1 MNDRHLRN
9 DETHTRRVTAPSTS
23 SRAQQPSHSS
33 IGRVLS
39 LAKPEW
45 RELGLGFFFL
55 VISSAAGLVFPRG
68 IQELLDGVLA
78 DESGAIDQAAM
89 FMLVVL
95 AIQALTSSLRYMFF
109 TRSGERVV
117 ARLRKNLYASIL
129 RQEVAFF
136 DERKTGELTSRLAS
150 DTSVLQNAVSV
161 NVSMALRNIATALG
175 ALVLIWVISW
185 RLTLVM
191 LAVVPPIA
199 FGAVM
204 YGRRLRALAREV
216 QDALGNA
223 SDVAVESISG
233 LRTVRAFGAEAKE
246 AARYGNA
253 VDKSFDLAQQR
264 IRMSAIFTGFASFLA
279 FASASLVLWYG
290 GHLVLEHVLTVGQL
304 TSFLVY
310 TILVGVSLGAL
321 TDLWAD
327 FTKASGAAERL
338 FELIDRQ
345 EAMPDTGEKPAKVH
359 GAIEFKDVSFA
370 YPMRPDAPVLT
381 GLNLSMKQG
390 EIVAVVGPSGAGKST
405 LASLVS
411 RLYDPT
417 SGALLLDGKDLKSLN
432 PAWLRDQVGIVSQEP
447 ILFST
452 SIEENVRYGRS
463 NATREEVLKA
473 CEVANARSFIERFPE
488 GLATPVGERG
498 VQLSG
503 GQKQRIAIARAVLK
517 DPAILIL
524 DEATSALDAESEHL
538 VKEAL
543 DRLMTGRTTM
553 VIAHRLSTVR
563 DAERVLV
570 MDGGKIAQSGTHDSL
585 MAQDGIYKKL
595 VERQLEAA

>member
-1 MNDRHLRN
+1 MNECRARR
-9 DETHTRRVTAPSTS
+9 DEPHTRRVSASKTSPAPQKNH
-23 SRAQQPSHSS
+23 AS

-45 RELGLGFFFL
+45 RELSMGFLFL

-78 DESGAIDQAAM
+78 DESGASIDRAAL
-89 FMLVVL
+89 FMLAVL
-95 AIQALTSSLRYMFF
+95 ALQALTSSLRYMFF

-117 ARLRKNLYASIL
+117 ARLRKELYASIL
-129 RQEVAFF
+129 KQEVAFF

-161 NVSMALRNIATALG
+161 NVSMGLRNIATALG

-199 FGAVM
+199 FGAVI

-216 QDALGNA
+216 QDALGKS

-246 AARYGNA
+246 AARYGAA
-253 VDKSFDLAQQR
+253 VDTSFDLASRR
-264 IRMSAIFTGFASFLA
+264 IRMSAVFTGFASFLA

-290 GHLVLEHVLTVGQL
+290 GHLVLGHVLTVGQL
-304 TSFLVY
+304 TSFLLY
-310 TILVGVSLGAL
+310 TIFVGVSLGAL
-321 TDLWAD
+321 ADLWAD

-345 EAMPDTGEKPAKVH
+345 EAMPNTGEKPAEVH
-359 GAIEFKDVSFA
+359 GRVEFKDVTFA
-370 YPMRPDAPVLT
+370 YPTRPDAPVLT
-381 GLNLSMKQG
+381 GLNLSIEQG

-405 LASLVS
+405 LAALVS

-417 SGALLLDGKDLKSLN
+417 GGQLLLDGKDLKVLN

-563 DAERVLV
+563 DADRVLV

-585 MAQDGIYKKL
+585 MAQEGIYKKL

>member
-1 MNDRHLRN
+1 MNECRARR
-9 DETHTRRVTAPSTS
+9 DEPHTRRVSASKTSPAPQKNH
-23 SRAQQPSHSS
+23 AS

-45 RELGLGFFFL
+45 RELSMGFLFL

-78 DESGAIDQAAM
+78 DESGASIDRAAL
-89 FMLVVL
+89 FMLAVL
-95 AIQALTSSLRYMFF
+95 ALQALTSSLRYMFF

-117 ARLRKNLYASIL
+117 ARLRKELYASIL
-129 RQEVAFF
+129 KQEVAFF

-161 NVSMALRNIATALG
+161 NVSMGLRNIATALG

-199 FGAVM
+199 FGAVI

-216 QDALGNA
+216 QDALGKS

-246 AARYGNA
+246 AARYGAA
-253 VDKSFDLAQQR
+253 VDTSFDLASRR
-264 IRMSAIFTGFASFLA
+264 IRMSAVFTGFASFLA

-290 GHLVLEHVLTVGQL
+290 GHLVLERVLTVGQL
-304 TSFLVY
+304 TSFLLY
-310 TILVGVSLGAL
+310 TIFVGVSLGAL
-321 TDLWAD
+321 ADLWAD

-345 EAMPDTGEKPAKVH
+345 EAMPNTGEKPAEVH
-359 GAIEFKDVSFA
+359 GRVEFKDVTFA
-370 YPMRPDAPVLT
+370 YPTRPDAPVLT
-381 GLNLSMKQG
+381 GLNLSIEQG

-405 LASLVS
+405 LAALVS

-417 SGALLLDGKDLKSLN
+417 GGQLLLDGKDLKVLN

-563 DAERVLV
+563 DADRVLV

-585 MAQDGIYKKL
+585 MAQEGIYKKL

>member
-1 MNDRHLRN
+1 MNECRTHG
-9 DETHTRRVTAPSTS
+9 DEPHTRRVSASKTSPAPQKNH
-23 SRAQQPSHSS
+23 AS

-45 RELGLGFFFL
+45 RELSMGFLFL

-78 DESGAIDQAAM
+78 DESGASIDRAAL
-89 FMLVVL
+89 FMLAVL
-95 AIQALTSSLRYMFF
+95 ALQALTSSLRYMFF

-117 ARLRKNLYASIL
+117 SRLRKDLYASIL
-129 RQEVAFF
+129 KQEVAFF

-161 NVSMALRNIATALG
+161 NVSMGLRNIATALG

-199 FGAVM
+199 FGAVI

-216 QDALGNA
+216 QDALGKA

-246 AARYGNA
+246 AARYGAA
-253 VDKSFDLAQQR
+253 VDTSFDLASRR
-264 IRMSAIFTGFASFLA
+264 IRMSAVFTGFASFLA

-304 TSFLVY
+304 TSFLLY
-310 TILVGVSLGAL
+310 TIFVGVSLGAL
-321 TDLWAD
+321 ADLWAD

-345 EAMPDTGEKPAKVH
+345 EAMPNTGEKPAEVH
-359 GAIEFKDVSFA
+359 GRVEFKDVTFA
-370 YPMRPDAPVLT
+370 YPTRPDAPVLT
-381 GLNLSMKQG
+381 GLNLSIEQG

-405 LASLVS
+405 LAALVS

-417 SGALLLDGKDLKSLN
+417 GGQLLLDGKDLKVLN

-563 DAERVLV
+563 DADRVLV

-585 MAQDGIYKKL
+585 MAQEGIYKKL

>member
-1 MNDRHLRN
+1 VNECRARR
-9 DETHTRRVTAPSTS
+9 DEPHTRRVSASKTSPAPQKNH
-23 SRAQQPSHSS
+23 AS

-45 RELGLGFFFL
+45 RELSMGFLFL

-78 DESGAIDQAAM
+78 DESGASIDRAAL
-89 FMLVVL
+89 FMLAVL
-95 AIQALTSSLRYMFF
+95 ALQALTSSLRYMFF

-117 ARLRKNLYASIL
+117 ARLRKELYASIL
-129 RQEVAFF
+129 KQEVAFF

-161 NVSMALRNIATALG
+161 NVSMGLRNIATALG

-199 FGAVM
+199 FGAVI

-216 QDALGNA
+216 QDALGKS

-246 AARYGNA
+246 AARYGAA
-253 VDKSFDLAQQR
+253 VDTSFDLASRR
-264 IRMSAIFTGFASFLA
+264 IRMSAVFTGFASFLA

-290 GHLVLEHVLTVGQL
+290 GHLVLERVLTVGQL
-304 TSFLVY
+304 TSFLLY
-310 TILVGVSLGAL
+310 TIFVGVSLGAL
-321 TDLWAD
+321 ADLWAD

-345 EAMPDTGEKPAKVH
+345 EAMPNTGEKPAEVH
-359 GAIEFKDVSFA
+359 GRVEFKDVTFA
-370 YPMRPDAPVLT
+370 YPTRPDAPVLT
-381 GLNLSMKQG
+381 GLNLSIEQG

-405 LASLVS
+405 LAALVS

-417 SGALLLDGKDLKSLN
+417 GGQLLLDGKDLKVLN

-563 DAERVLV
+563 DADRVLV

-585 MAQDGIYKKL
+585 MAQEGIYKKL

>member
-1 MNDRHLRN
+1 MG
-9 DETHTRRVTAPSTS
+9 
-23 SRAQQPSHSS
+23 
-33 IGRVLS
+33 I
-39 LAKPEW
+39 
-45 RELGLGFFFL
+45 FFL
-55 VISSAAGLVFPRG
+55 LISSAAGLVFPRG

-78 DESGAIDQAAM
+78 DESGASIDQAAM

-95 AIQALTSSLRYMFF
+95 AIQAFTSSLRYMFF

-199 FGAVM
+199 FGAVI

-246 AARYGNA
+246 AARYGRA

-345 EAMPDTGEKPAKVH
+345 EAMPDTGEKPAKVQ
-359 GAIEFKDVSFA
+359 GSIEFKDVSFA
-370 YPMRPDAPVLT
+370 YPMRPNAPVLT
-381 GLNLSMKQG
+381 GLNLSIKQG

-417 SGALLLDGKDLKSLN
+417 SGALLLDGKDLKTLN

-563 DAERVLV
+563 DADRVLV
-570 MDGGKIAQSGTHDSL
+570 MNGGRIEQSGTHDSL

>member
-1 MNDRHLRN
+1 MSAPK
-9 DETHTRRVTAPSTS
+9 TPKSPTAPSH
-23 SRAQQPSHSS
+23 AS

-45 RELGLGFFFL
+45 RQLTLGFVFL

-78 DESGAIDQAAM
+78 DRSGASIDRAAL
-89 FMLVVL
+89 FMLGIL
-95 AIQALTSSLRYMFF
+95 ALQALTSSLRYMLF

-117 ARLRKNLYASIL
+117 ARLRKDLYASIL

-199 FGAVM
+199 FGAVI
-204 YGRRLRALAREV
+204 YGRRLRALARQV

-246 AARYGNA
+246 SARYGAA
-253 VDKSFDLAQQR
+253 VDKSFDLASQR
-264 IRMSAIFTGFASFLA
+264 IRMSAVFTGFASFLA

-290 GHLVLEHVLTVGQL
+290 GHLVLEEVLTVGQL
-304 TSFLVY
+304 TSFLLY
-310 TILVGVSLGAL
+310 TIFVGVSLGAL

-338 FELIDRQ
+338 FELIDRK
-345 EAMPDTGEKPAKVH
+345 EAMPNTGESPSEVH
-359 GAIEFKDVSFA
+359 GTVEFNDVSFA
-370 YPMRPDAPVLT
+370 YPTRPDAPVLT
-381 GLNLSMKQG
+381 GLNLAIQQG

-405 LASLVS
+405 LAALVS

-417 SGALLLDGKDLKSLN
+417 GGALLLDGKDLKTLN

-452 SIEENVRYGRS
+452 SIEENIRYGRS

-473 CEVANARSFIERFPE
+473 CEVANARTFIERFPE

-563 DAERVLV
+563 DADRVLV
-570 MDGGKIAQSGTHDSL
+570 MDGGKIAQSGTHDTL
-585 MAQDGIYKKL
+585 MAQEGIYKKL

>member
-1 MNDRHLRN
+1 MSATKPPAK
-9 DETHTRRVTAPSTS
+9 EE
-23 SRAQQPSHSS
+23 SHAS

-45 RELGLGFFFL
+45 RDLSMGFFFL

-78 DESGAIDQAAM
+78 DESGASIDRAAF
-89 FMLVVL
+89 FMLGVL
-95 AIQALTSSLRYMFF
+95 ALQALTSSLRYMFF

-117 ARLRKNLYASIL
+117 ARLRKDLYASIL
-129 RQEVAFF
+129 KQEVAFF

-161 NVSMALRNIATALG
+161 NVSMGLRNIATALG
-175 ALVLIWVISW
+175 ALILIWVISW

-199 FGAVM
+199 FGAVI

-216 QDALGNA
+216 QDSLGKA

-246 AARYGNA
+246 AARYGAA
-253 VDKSFDLAQQR
+253 VEKSFDLASQR

-290 GHLVLEHVLTVGQL
+290 GHLVLEHALTVGQL
-304 TSFLVY
+304 TSFLLY
-310 TILVGVSLGAL
+310 TIFVGVSLGAL

-338 FELIDRQ
+338 FELIDRK
-345 EAMPDTGEKPAKVH
+345 EAMPNTGERPAEVH
-359 GAIEFKDVSFA
+359 GKVEFKDVTFA
-370 YPMRPDAPVLT
+370 YPTRPDAPVLT
-381 GLNLSMKQG
+381 GLNLSIEQG

-405 LASLVS
+405 LAALVS

-417 SGALLLDGKDLKSLN
+417 GGELLLDGKDLKSLN

-563 DAERVLV
+563 DADRVLV

-585 MAQDGIYKKL
+585 MAQEGIYKKL

>member
-1 MNDRHLRN
+1 MG
-9 DETHTRRVTAPSTS
+9 
-23 SRAQQPSHSS
+23 
-33 IGRVLS
+33 I
-39 LAKPEW
+39 
-45 RELGLGFFFL
+45 FFL
-55 VISSAAGLVFPRG
+55 LISSAAGLVFPRG

-78 DESGAIDQAAM
+78 DESGASIDQAAM

-199 FGAVM
+199 FGAVI

-246 AARYGNA
+246 AARYGRA

-345 EAMPDTGEKPAKVH
+345 EAMPDTGEKPATVQ
-359 GAIEFKDVSFA
+359 GSIEFKDVSFA
-370 YPMRPDAPVLT
+370 YPMRPNAPVLT
-381 GLNLSMKQG
+381 GLNLSIKPG

-417 SGALLLDGKDLKSLN
+417 SGALLLDGKDLKTLN

-463 NATREEVLKA
+463 NATREEVLRA

-563 DAERVLV
+563 DADRVLV
-570 MDGGKIAQSGTHDSL
+570 MNGGRIEQSGTHDSL

>member
-1 MNDRHLRN
+1 MG
-9 DETHTRRVTAPSTS
+9 
-23 SRAQQPSHSS
+23 
-33 IGRVLS
+33 I
-39 LAKPEW
+39 
-45 RELGLGFFFL
+45 FFL

-78 DESGAIDQAAM
+78 DQSGASIDQAAL
-89 FMLVVL
+89 FMLGVL

-117 ARLRKNLYASIL
+117 ARLRKDLYASIL

-191 LAVVPPIA
+191 LAVVPPIT
-199 FGAVM
+199 FGAVI

-246 AARYGNA
+246 AARYGIA
-253 VDKSFDLAQQR
+253 VDKSFELASRR

-290 GHLVLEHVLTVGQL
+290 GHLVLEQVLTVGQL

-345 EAMPDTGEKPAKVH
+345 EAMPDTGEKPAEVH
-359 GAIEFKDVSFA
+359 GEIEFRDVSFA

-417 SGALLLDGKDLKSLN
+417 SGALFLDGKDLKTLN

-563 DAERVLV
+563 DADRVLV

-585 MAQDGIYKKL
+585 MAEDGIYKKL

>member
-1 MNDRHLRN
+1 MG
-9 DETHTRRVTAPSTS
+9 
-23 SRAQQPSHSS
+23 
-33 IGRVLS
+33 I
-39 LAKPEW
+39 
-45 RELGLGFFFL
+45 FFL
-55 VISSAAGLVFPRG
+55 LISSAAGLVFPRG

-78 DESGAIDQAAM
+78 DESGASIDQAAM

-199 FGAVM
+199 FGAVI

-246 AARYGNA
+246 AARYGRA

-345 EAMPDTGEKPAKVH
+345 EAMPDTGEKPATVQ
-359 GAIEFKDVSFA
+359 GSIEFKDVSFA
-370 YPMRPDAPVLT
+370 YPMRPNAPVLT
-381 GLNLSMKQG
+381 GLNLSIKQG

-417 SGALLLDGKDLKSLN
+417 SGALLLDGKDLKTLN

-473 CEVANARSFIERFPE
+473 CEVANAQSFIERFPE

-563 DAERVLV
+563 DADRVLV
-570 MDGGKIAQSGTHDSL
+570 MNGGRIEQSGTHDSL

>member
-1 MNDRHLRN
+1 MG
-9 DETHTRRVTAPSTS
+9 V
-23 SRAQQPSHSS
+23 
-33 IGRVLS
+33 
-39 LAKPEW
+39 
-45 RELGLGFFFL
+45 FFL

-78 DESGAIDQAAM
+78 DESGASIDQAAL
-89 FMLVVL
+89 FMLGVL
-95 AIQALTSSLRYMFF
+95 AIQALTSSLRYVFF

-161 NVSMALRNIATALG
+161 NVSMGLRNIATALG

-246 AARYGNA
+246 AARYGQA

-264 IRMSAIFTGFASFLA
+264 IRMSAVFTGFASFLA

-290 GHLVLEHVLTVGQL
+290 GHLVLEDVLTVGQL
-304 TSFLVY
+304 TSFLIY
-310 TILVGVSLGAL
+310 TILVGISLGAL

-345 EAMPDTGEKPAKVH
+345 EAMPDTGEKPAKVA
-359 GAIEFKDVSFA
+359 GAIAFKNVSFA

-390 EIVAVVGPSGAGKST
+390 EIVAIVGPSGAGKST

-417 SGALLLDGKDLKSLN
+417 SGALFLDGKDLKTLN

-447 ILFST
+447 TLFST

-473 CEVANARSFIERFPE
+473 CEVANARGFIERFPE

-563 DAERVLV
+563 DADRVLV

-585 MAQDGIYKKL
+585 MAQEGIYKKL

>member
-1 MNDRHLRN
+1 VNECRARR
-9 DETHTRRVTAPSTS
+9 DEPHTRRVSASKTSPAPQKNH
-23 SRAQQPSHSS
+23 AS

-45 RELGLGFFFL
+45 RELSMGFLFL

-78 DESGAIDQAAM
+78 DESGASIDRAAL
-89 FMLVVL
+89 FMLAVL
-95 AIQALTSSLRYMFF
+95 ALQALTSSLRYMFF

-117 ARLRKNLYASIL
+117 ARLRKELYASIL
-129 RQEVAFF
+129 KQEVAFF

-161 NVSMALRNIATALG
+161 NVSMGLRNIATALG

-199 FGAVM
+199 FGAVI

-216 QDALGNA
+216 QDALGKS

-246 AARYGNA
+246 AARYGAA
-253 VDKSFDLAQQR
+253 VDTSFDLASRR
-264 IRMSAIFTGFASFLA
+264 IRMSAVFTGFASFLA

-290 GHLVLEHVLTVGQL
+290 GHLVLGHVLTVGQL
-304 TSFLVY
+304 TSFLLY
-310 TILVGVSLGAL
+310 TIFVGVSLGAL
-321 TDLWAD
+321 ADLWAD

-345 EAMPDTGEKPAKVH
+345 EAMPNTGEKPAEVH
-359 GAIEFKDVSFA
+359 GRVEFKDVTFA
-370 YPMRPDAPVLT
+370 YPTRPDAPVLT
-381 GLNLSMKQG
+381 GLNLSIEQG

-405 LASLVS
+405 LAALVS

-417 SGALLLDGKDLKSLN
+417 GGQLLLDGKDLKVLN

-563 DAERVLV
+563 DADRVLV

-585 MAQDGIYKKL
+585 MAQEGIYKKL

>member
-1 MNDRHLRN
+1 MG
-9 DETHTRRVTAPSTS
+9 
-23 SRAQQPSHSS
+23 
-33 IGRVLS
+33 I
-39 LAKPEW
+39 
-45 RELGLGFFFL
+45 FFL

-78 DESGAIDQAAM
+78 DESGASIDQAAL
-89 FMLVVL
+89 FMLGVL
-95 AIQALTSSLRYMFF
+95 AVQALTSSLRYMFF

-117 ARLRKNLYASIL
+117 ARLRKDLYASIL

-199 FGAVM
+199 FGAVI

-246 AARYGNA
+246 AARYGKA
-253 VDKSFDLAQQR
+253 VDRSFELASRR

-345 EAMPDTGEKPAKVH
+345 EAMPDTGEKPAQVH
-359 GAIEFKDVSFA
+359 GEIEFKDVSFA

-417 SGALLLDGKDLKSLN
+417 SGALLLDGKDLKTLN

-488 GLATPVGERG
+488 GLNTPVGERG

-563 DAERVLV
+563 DADRVLV

-585 MAQDGIYKKL
+585 MAEDGIYKKL